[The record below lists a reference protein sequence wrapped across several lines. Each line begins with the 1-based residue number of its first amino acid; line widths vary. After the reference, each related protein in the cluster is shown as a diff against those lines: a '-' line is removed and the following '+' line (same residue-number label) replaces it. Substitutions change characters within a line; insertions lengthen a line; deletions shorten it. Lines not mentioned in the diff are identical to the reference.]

1 MPSLRLIQGP
11 AGREVDGR
19 HYQDTTRRYQVT
31 LPHCIHTEREINN
44 KHNQCNPT
52 HGCGEATLSLPT
64 DRREADFDGPPTQVT
79 Y

>member
-1 MPSLRLIQGP
+1 MEDIIKIQQG
-11 AGREVDGR
+11 GTKLLSHTVFTLKEKS
-19 HYQDTTRRYQVT
+19 TTNITSV
-31 LPHCIHTEREINN
+31 
-44 KHNQCNPT
+44 PT